1 MAANNTTQLEPQSPI
16 LQPIYD
22 RTSELKAFDETKAG
36 VKGLVDAGITH
47 VPRIFIN
54 KPDPFDKN
62 SNPNTPEFIL
72 PTIDLENINK
82 DAKKHNEIVEKV
94 REASETLGFFQVINH
109 GIPDSVLEE
118 VYNGVRRF
126 FEQDVEVK
134 KQWYN
139 RDNAKL
145 VRYNSNYDLFTSPAA
160 NWRDSI
166 AFIWPPEP
174 PKLEEMPIACRDIL
188 MEYSTQVMKL
198 GCSLFGLFSEA
209 LELNPDYLKENCEN
223 GCATGCHYYPA
234 CPQPE
239 KTMGISRH
247 ADIDFF
253 TVLLQDDIGGLQIL
267 HQNQWLNV
275 PPTPGALV
283 VNVGDLLQASAGML
297 HNIGVHPTSPERGI
311 LMYYIC
317 VAASPSSEQYL
328 TEPDYDGQCDSQHNL
343 HLVLANHVGPR
354 VSVASFFGS
363 IAHTSSSKLYEP
375 IKELLSEDNP
385 PKYRGTTMEEYRQH
399 YRSKG
404 LDGNSNLLHL
414 KLQP

>member
-1 MAANNTTQLEPQSPI
+1 MAAIKTTQLELQSPI

-47 VPRIFIN
+47 VPRIFIH

-72 PTIDLENINK
+72 PIIDLENINK
-82 DAKKHNEIVEKV
+82 DAKKHDEIVDKV

-118 VYNGVRRF
+118 MYNGVRRF

-134 KQWYN
+134 KQWYS

-145 VRYNSNYDLFTSPAA
+145 VRYNSNFDLFTSPAA

-166 AFIWPPEP
+166 GFILAPEP
-174 PKLEEMPIACRDIL
+174 PKLDEMPIACRDIL

-198 GCSLFGLFSEA
+198 GCSLFGLLSEA
-209 LELNPDYLKENCEN
+209 LGLNPDYLKVNCEN
-223 GCATGCHYYPA
+223 GCSIGCHYYPA

-239 KTMGISRH
+239 KTMGASRH
-247 ADIDFF
+247 ADSVFF

-283 VNVGDLLQASAGML
+283 VNIGDLLQASL
-297 HNIGVHPTSPERGI
+297 
-311 LMYYIC
+311 
-317 VAASPSSEQYL
+317 
-328 TEPDYDGQCDSQHNL
+328 
-343 HLVLANHVGPR
+343 
-354 VSVASFFGS
+354 
-363 IAHTSSSKLYEP
+363 
-375 IKELLSEDNP
+375 
-385 PKYRGTTMEEYRQH
+385 
-399 YRSKG
+399 
-404 LDGNSNLLHL
+404 
-414 KLQP
+414 

>member
-1 MAANNTTQLEPQSPI
+1 MAAINTTQLELQSPI

-47 VPRIFIN
+47 VPRIFIH

-62 SNPNTPEFIL
+62 SNPNTTEFIL
-72 PTIDLENINK
+72 PIIDLENINK
-82 DAKKHNEIVEKV
+82 DAKKHDEIVDKV

-118 VYNGVRRF
+118 MYNGVRRF

-134 KQWYN
+134 KQWYS
-139 RDNAKL
+139 RETGKL
-145 VRYNSNYDLFTSPAA
+145 VRYNSNFDLFTSPAA
-160 NWRDSI
+160 NWKDSI
-166 AFIWPPEP
+166 GFILAPQR
-174 PKLEEMPIACRDIL
+174 PKLEEVPIACRDIL

-209 LELNPDYLKENCEN
+209 LGLNPDYLKENCEN
-223 GCATGCHYYPA
+223 GCSVACHYYPA

-239 KTMGISRH
+239 KTMGTSRH
-247 ADIDFF
+247 ADSDFF
-253 TVLLQDDIGGLQIL
+253 TVLLQDHIGGLQIV

-283 VNVGDLLQASAGML
+283 VNIGDLLQ
-297 HNIGVHPTSPERGI
+297 
-311 LMYYIC
+311 LMSNDKF
-317 VAASPSSEQYL
+317 VGAE
-328 TEPDYDGQCDSQHNL
+328 HR
-343 HLVLANHVGPR
+343 VLANHVGPR

-363 IAHTSSSKLYEP
+363 ILHTSSKLFEP

-385 PKYRGTTMEEYRQH
+385 PKYRATTMQEHMQH
-399 YRSKG
+399 FRAKG

>member
-1 MAANNTTQLEPQSPI
+1 MAAINTTQLELQSPI

-47 VPRIFIN
+47 VPRIFIH

-62 SNPNTPEFIL
+62 SNPDTPEFIL
-72 PTIDLENINK
+72 PIIDLENINK
-82 DAKKHNEIVEKV
+82 DAKKHDEIVDKV

-118 VYNGVRRF
+118 MYNGVRRF
-126 FEQDVEVK
+126 FVQDDEVK
-134 KQWYN
+134 KQWYS
-139 RDNAKL
+139 RETGKL
-145 VRYNSNYDLFTSPAA
+145 VRYNSNFDLFTSPAA

-166 AFIWPPEP
+166 GFILAPER
-174 PKLEEMPIACRDIL
+174 PKLEEVPIACRDIL

-209 LELNPDYLKENCEN
+209 LGLNPDYLKENCEN
-223 GCATGCHYYPA
+223 GCSVACHYYPA

-239 KTMGISRH
+239 KTMGTSRH
-247 ADIDFF
+247 ADSDFF
-253 TVLLQDDIGGLQIL
+253 TVLLQDHIGGLQIV

-283 VNVGDLLQASAGML
+283 LMSNDKFVSAE
-297 HNIGVHPTSPERGI
+297 HR
-311 LMYYIC
+311 
-317 VAASPSSEQYL
+317 
-328 TEPDYDGQCDSQHNL
+328 
-343 HLVLANHVGPR
+343 VLANHVGPR

-363 IAHTSSSKLYEP
+363 ILHTSSKLFEP

-385 PKYRGTTMEEYRQH
+385 PKYRATTMQEHMQH
-399 YRSKG
+399 FRAKG